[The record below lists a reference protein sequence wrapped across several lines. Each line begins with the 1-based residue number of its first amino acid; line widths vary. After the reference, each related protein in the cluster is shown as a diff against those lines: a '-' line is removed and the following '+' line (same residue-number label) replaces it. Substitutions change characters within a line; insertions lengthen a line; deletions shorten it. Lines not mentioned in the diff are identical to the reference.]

1 VTKIRKLPLTRLKKA
16 AEHARKSVI
25 FVGENR
31 YKPENLLLIMA
42 QFGKGY
48 AKRSTPSYFMAI
60 VGVSVVL
67 FLLGLL
73 GWIVINANKLGQ
85 NFRENV
91 EVQVYV
97 RENVSSRDSAALVQ
111 YIGSKPYVKSY
122 EYLTKELAKQRFISD
137 GNKDWGTVLDKN
149 PLPASVNF
157 KIRSVYANPDSLAK
171 IKADLVQNI
180 AVSEVQYNQVLVSS
194 LNNIINEVSLV
205 LLGVVIG
212 ISILVIILID
222 NTIRLAMFSNR
233 FLIKTMQMVGATR
246 WFIAK
251 PMDVRALINGAIS
264 GIIAIGGI
272 VGVIVI
278 SEKLVPEIRALRDY
292 GLLSAMFIVIVLL
305 GISISFIS
313 THRSVLKYLKMKLD
327 DLY

>member
-1 VTKIRKLPLTRLKKA
+1 
-16 AEHARKSVI
+16 
-25 FVGENR
+25 
-31 YKPENLLLIMA
+31 MA

-60 VGVSVVL
+60 VGVSLVL

-73 GWIVINANKLGQ
+73 GWIVINANKLGE
-85 NFRENV
+85 NFRENL

-97 RENVSSRDSAALVQ
+97 HETVSPKDSAALVQ
-111 YIGSKPYVKSY
+111 YIASQPYTKSY
-122 EYLTKELAKQRFISD
+122 EYMTKDLARKRFITD
-137 GNKDWGTVLDKN
+137 GNSDFSTVLDKN

-157 KIRSVYANPDSLAK
+157 KVRSEYANPDSLTK
-171 IKADLVQNI
+171 ITQVLGQNI
-180 AVSEVQYNQVLVSS
+180 AVGDVQYNRVLVSS
-194 LNNIINEVSLV
+194 LDQRIRK
-205 LLGVVIG
+205 
-212 ISILVIILID
+212 ISIILLAVTVIISVLVIILID

-251 PMDVRALINGAIS
+251 PMDLRALVNGAIS
-264 GIIAIGGI
+264 GLIAIGGI
-272 VGVIVI
+272 IGVIFVA
-278 SEKLVPEIRALRDY
+278 EQWLPEMRGLRDY
-292 GLLSAMFIVIVLL
+292 TLLSVMFVVIVLL
-305 GISISFIS
+305 GICISFIS

>member
-1 VTKIRKLPLTRLKKA
+1 
-16 AEHARKSVI
+16 
-25 FVGENR
+25 
-31 YKPENLLLIMA
+31 MA

-60 VGVSVVL
+60 VGVSLVL

-73 GWIVINANKLGQ
+73 GWIVINANKLGE
-85 NFRENV
+85 NFRENL

-97 RENVSSRDSAALVQ
+97 HETVSPKDSAALVQ
-111 YIGSKPYVKSY
+111 YIASQPYTKSY
-122 EYLTKELAKQRFISD
+122 EYMTKDLARKRFITD
-137 GNKDWGTVLDKN
+137 GNSDFSTVLDKN

-157 KIRSVYANPDSLAK
+157 KVRSEYANPDSLTK
-171 IKADLVQNI
+171 ITQVLSQNI
-180 AVSEVQYNQVLVSS
+180 AVGDVQYNRVLVSS
-194 LNNIINEVSLV
+194 LDQRIRK
-205 LLGVVIG
+205 
-212 ISILVIILID
+212 ISIILLAVTVIISVLVIILID

-251 PMDVRALINGAIS
+251 PMDLRALVNGAIS
-264 GIIAIGGI
+264 GLIAIGGI
-272 VGVIVI
+272 VGVIFVA
-278 SEKLVPEIRALRDY
+278 EQWLPEMRGLRDY
-292 GLLSAMFIVIVLL
+292 TLLAAMFVVIVLL
-305 GISISFIS
+305 GIGISFIS

>member
-1 VTKIRKLPLTRLKKA
+1 
-16 AEHARKSVI
+16 
-25 FVGENR
+25 
-31 YKPENLLLIMA
+31 MA

-48 AKRSTPSYFMAI
+48 AKRSTPSYLMAI

-85 NFRENV
+85 NFRENI

-97 RENVSSRDSAALVQ
+97 RENVSPKDSAALVQ
-111 YIGSKPYVKSY
+111 YIAAQPYTKSY
-122 EYLTKELAKQRFISD
+122 QYLTKDLARAQFVAD
-137 GNKDWGTVLDKN
+137 GNTDWKNILDKN
-149 PLPASVNF
+149 PLPASVDF
-157 KIRSVYANPDSLAK
+157 HIRSEYANPDSLVK
-171 IKADLVQNI
+171 IKADLIQNI

-194 LNNIINEVSLV
+194 LNNMIRKISFI
-205 LLGVVIG
+205 LLGVAII

-251 PMDVRALINGAIS
+251 PMDMRALINGAIS
-264 GIIAIGGI
+264 GIVAVGGI
-272 VGVIVI
+272 ISVIFVT
-278 SEKLVPEIRALRDY
+278 ERWLPEIRALRDY
-292 GLLSAMFIVIVLL
+292 TLLSALFLVIVLL
-305 GISISFIS
+305 GICISFIS

>member
-1 VTKIRKLPLTRLKKA
+1 
-16 AEHARKSVI
+16 
-25 FVGENR
+25 
-31 YKPENLLLIMA
+31 
-42 QFGKGY
+42 
-48 AKRSTPSYFMAI
+48 MAI

-85 NFRENV
+85 NFKENV

-97 RENVSSRDSAALVQ
+97 RDQVTAKDSAILVQ
-111 YIGSKPYVKSY
+111 YIASQPYVKSY
-122 EYLTKELAKQRFISD
+122 EYLTKELARKRFISD
-137 GNKDWGTVLDKN
+137 GNNDWGPVLDKN
-149 PLPASVNF
+149 PLPASVDF
-157 KIRSVYANPDSLAK
+157 KIRSEYANTDSLNK
-171 IKADLVQNI
+171 IKADLVGNI
-180 AVSEVQYNQVLVSS
+180 AVESVQYNQALVSS
-194 LNNIINEVSLV
+194 LNNMIRKVSFI
-205 LLGVVIG
+205 LLGIAIV

-264 GIIAIGGI
+264 GLIAIGGI
-272 VGVIVI
+272 VGVIFVT
-278 SEKLVPEIRALRDY
+278 EKWLPEIRALRDY
-292 GLLSAMFIVIVLL
+292 TLLSAMGVVIVLL
-305 GISISFIS
+305 GICISFIS

>member
-1 VTKIRKLPLTRLKKA
+1 
-16 AEHARKSVI
+16 
-25 FVGENR
+25 
-31 YKPENLLLIMA
+31 MA

-48 AKRSTPSYFMAI
+48 AKRSTPSYFMA
-60 VGVSVVL
+60 VLGVSLVL

-85 NFRENV
+85 NFRENL
-91 EVQVYV
+91 EVQVYFH
-97 RENVSSRDSAALVQ
+97 ETATPTDSANLVQ
-111 YIGSKPYVKSY
+111 FVRAQPYVKSS
-122 EYLTKELAKQRFISD
+122 EYISKEGAKKRFVSD
-137 GNKDWGTVLDKN
+137 GNSDFSSVLDKN

-157 KIRSVYANPDSLAK
+157 KVRSEYANPDSLAMVTK
-171 IKADLVQNI
+171 EIRQHI
-180 AVSEVQYNQVLVSS
+180 EVSDVQYNKALVTNLDERIREIS
-194 LNNIINEVSLV
+194 LILLAITVIISV
-205 LLGVVIG
+205 
-212 ISILVIILID
+212 LVIILID

-264 GIIAIGGI
+264 GVIAIGLMI
-272 VGVIVI
+272 LVIFI
-278 SEKLVPEIRALRDY
+278 SEKFLPPMQALRDY
-292 GLLSAMFIVIVLL
+292 ALL
-305 GISISFIS
+305 GGMFATIFVLGIGISFIS

>member
-1 VTKIRKLPLTRLKKA
+1 
-16 AEHARKSVI
+16 
-25 FVGENR
+25 
-31 YKPENLLLIMA
+31 MA

-73 GWIVINANKLGQ
+73 GWIVINANKLGE

-97 RENVSSRDSAALVQ
+97 RENVSAKDSAALVQ
-111 YIGSKPYVKSY
+111 YIASKPYVKSY
-122 EYLTKELAKQRFISD
+122 EYLTKELARKRFISD
-137 GNKDWGTVLDKN
+137 GNPDWGTVLDKN

-157 KIRSVYANPDSLAK
+157 KIRSEYANPDSLGK
-171 IKADLVQNI
+171 IKADLIQNI

-251 PMDVRALINGAIS
+251 PMDVRALVNGAIS

-272 VGVIVI
+272 IGVII
-278 SEKLVPEIRALRDY
+278 LSEKMIPEIRALRDY
-292 GLLSAMFIVIVLL
+292 TLLSAMFGIIVLL

-313 THRSVLKYLKMKLD
+313 THRSILKYLKMKLD